1 MKNRKNSIG
10 VLKALMIICMVI
22 GAIVFMAGLGKNT
35 EEEPFA
41 RLYITCGL
49 VAFFGALVPL
59 LFVCI
64 IDDFTEED
72 GIVVHPV
79 HVVESPKETPKPE
92 VHSGTLKVPDITYY
106 EGKLEIQDKT
116 LSFPIYARSAT
127 GRFFTLYLRFYDAQ
141 NNMTAERITEFA
153 ATPNTDVYN
162 RRTAKITKEEAG
174 DYSYYTWSEIS
185 EK

>member
-22 GAIVFMAGLGKNT
+22 GAIVFMVGLGKNT

-41 RLYITCGL
+41 RLYITYGL
-49 VAFFGALVPL
+49 AAFFGALVPF
-59 LFVCI
+59 LFVCV

-79 HVVESPKETPKPE
+79 HVVENPKETPKPE

-127 GRFFTLYLRFYDAQ
+127 GRGFVLNLRFYDAQ
-141 NNMTAERITEFA
+141 DNMTAERKVNFS

-162 RRTAKITKEEAG
+162 RRALSITKEAAG
-174 DYSYYTWSEIS
+174 DYSYYTWSEI
-185 EK
+185 

>member
-1 MKNRKNSIG
+1 MKNRKENLG
-10 VLKALMIICMVI
+10 VLKVLMIIGMVI
-22 GAIVFMAGLGKNT
+22 GGLAFFM
-35 EEEPFA
+35 
-41 RLYITCGL
+41 GL
-49 VAFFGALVPL
+49 VTKSKNDPTGNALIISGLALFFGL
-59 LFVCI
+59 LINKLFLGI

-79 HVVESPKETPKPE
+79 HVMENPKETPKPE

-141 NNMTAERITEFA
+141 NNMTAERTAEFA

-185 EK
+185 EI

>member
-1 MKNRKNSIG
+1 MKNRKNSIQT
-10 VLKALMIICMVI
+10 LQVI
-22 GAIVFMAGLGKNT
+22 MGLGIAIGIIGLCVGIGVSASGNT
-35 EEEPFA
+35 
-41 RLYITCGL
+41 LTGMWLITAGVVL
-49 VAFFGALVPL
+49 ILSPIFPL

-79 HVVESPKETPKPE
+79 HVVEKPGEAPKPE

-106 EGKLEIQDKT
+106 EGKPEIQDKT

-127 GRFFTLYLRFYDAQ
+127 GRGFVLNLRFYDAQ
-141 NNMTAERITEFA
+141 DNMTAERKVNFP

-162 RRTAKITKEEAG
+162 RRALSITKEAAG
-174 DYSYYTWSEIS
+174 DYSYYTWSEI
-185 EK
+185 

>member
-22 GAIVFMAGLGKNT
+22 GAIVFMAGLGKNA
-35 EEEPFA
+35 EEEPLA
-41 RLYITCGL
+41 WLYITCGL
-49 VAFFGALVPL
+49 VALLGALVPL

-72 GIVVHPV
+72 GIVVRPV
-79 HVVESPKETPKPE
+79 HVVEPPKEASKPE

-127 GRFFTLYLRFYDAQ
+127 GRGFVLNLRFYDAQ
-141 NNMTAERITEFA
+141 GNMTAEQKVNFP
-153 ATPNTDVYN
+153 ATLSNVYN
-162 RRTAKITKEEAG
+162 RRVLSVTKEAAG
-174 DYSYYTWSEIS
+174 DYSYYTWSEI
-185 EK
+185 

>member
-1 MKNRKNSIG
+1 MKNRKNSIQT
-10 VLKALMIICMVI
+10 LQVI
-22 GAIVFMAGLGKNT
+22 MGLGIAIGIIGLCAGIGVSANGNT
-35 EEEPFA
+35 
-41 RLYITCGL
+41 LTGMWLITAGVVL
-49 VAFFGALVPL
+49 ILSPIFPL
-59 LFVCI
+59 LFVGI

-79 HVVESPKETPKPE
+79 HVVENPKETPKPE

-174 DYSYYTWSEIS
+174 DYSYYTWSEI
-185 EK
+185 

>member
-1 MKNRKNSIG
+1 MKNRKENLG
-10 VLKALMIICMVI
+10 VLKVLMIIGMVI
-22 GAIVFMAGLGKNT
+22 GGLAFFM
-35 EEEPFA
+35 
-41 RLYITCGL
+41 GL
-49 VAFFGALVPL
+49 VTKSKNDPTGNALIISGLALFFGL
-59 LFVCI
+59 LINKLFLGI
-64 IDDFTEED
+64 IDDLTEED

-79 HVVESPKETPKPE
+79 HVVENPKKAPKPE

-106 EGKLEIQDKT
+106 EGKPEIQDKT

-174 DYSYYTWSEIS
+174 DYSYYTWSEI
-185 EK
+185 